1 MISKLQWTELHVHLS
16 ILLWLIQGRYLS
28 CLGLY
33 LNVYTFHLLNRKKWK
48 IVIQRKIIYTLAF
61 ILLGQSAGK
70 DFGIKMCFEV
80 AIPGH
85 HPGIQLGCPA
95 AVLVLSQVFT
105 LSFGPSNHDTCLK
118 TIYSLFRR
126 HSLYWNFIHVASMV
140 LCTSLTCEPELVLF
154 VLHLHI
160 KTGPVW
166 QCVEDNQEPARLILG
181 TCVSCRAEN
190 LQHVSRNQL
199 LWENVGQIC

>member
-48 IVIQRKIIYTLAF
+48 IIIQRKIIYTLAF

-126 HSLYWNFIHVASMV
+126 QSLYWNFIHVASMV

-154 VLHLHI
+154 VLHCTL
-160 KTGPVW
+160 KLG
-166 QCVEDNQEPARLILG
+166 QCNNALR
-181 TCVSCRAEN
+181 TT
-190 LQHVSRNQL
+190 RNQL
-199 LWENVGQIC
+199 GLFWGLVWAAEQKICNMCLEISCSGKM

>member
-16 ILLWLIQGRYLS
+16 ILLWLIQRIILS
-28 CLGLY
+28 GLVSQCIY
-33 LNVYTFHLLNRKKWK
+33 FPSLKHRKNWK
-48 IVIQRKIIYTLAF
+48 IIIQRKIIYNLAF
-61 ILLGQSAGK
+61 ILLGQNAGK
-70 DFGIKMCFEV
+70 DFVIKMCFEV

-85 HPGIQLGCPA
+85 HPSVQLGCPA
-95 AVLVLSQVFT
+95 AVLVLSQVFA
-105 LSFGPSNHDTCLK
+105 LFFGPSNHDTCLK
-118 TIYSLFRR
+118 TIYTLFRR
-126 HSLYWNFIHVASMV
+126 HSLYWNFIQVASMV
-140 LCTSLTCEPELVLF
+140 LCTSSTCEPELVLF

-199 LWENVGQIC
+199 LWGKVGQIC